1 MWWEQITG
9 YIDLI
14 FHQNVDVIMDQGIE
28 YLDAYTIYHIKSDK
42 IWALG
47 SKVEHEIMRRQRG
60 RELKDVGLPELSKLF
75 NKTFLLTR
83 NVIHRRTQF
92 FNIKHIKQGENETQD
107 EYRKKLVDIERK
119 CDFNRITLEAIST
132 YKLAAIINDKM

>member
-9 YIDLI
+9 YIDII

-47 SKVEHEIMRRQRG
+47 SKVPHEIMRRQRG
-60 RELKDVGLPELSKLF
+60 
-75 NKTFLLTR
+75 
-83 NVIHRRTQF
+83 
-92 FNIKHIKQGENETQD
+92 QG
-107 EYRKKLVDIERK
+107 IER
-119 CDFNRITLEAIST
+119 CRFARIIEAIRQNVAT
-132 YKLAAIINDKM
+132 HKKCNPQ